1 DDLTLEELREAWEG
15 LRVVALEPA
24 ARSAMERARDVVEEQ
39 LAGNKVAYA
48 VNTGVGK
55 LSDVRIPPEQIR
67 ELQLNLIRSHCVGVG
82 EPMSESETRA
92 MMLLSANSM
101 AKGHSGVG
109 RLVVETLFKM
119 MERGIHPGVPSHRGV
134 AAGGG

>member
-1 DDLTLEELREAWEG
+1 MRIITPMKPLNISGNDLTLDDLREVCEQA
-15 LRVVALEPA
+15 RPVALEPA
-24 ARSAMERARDVVEEQ
+24 ARTAMERARAVVEEQ

-82 EPMSESETRA
+82 EPLSESETRA
-92 MMLLSANSM
+92 MMLLRANSI
-101 AKGHSGVG
+101 ANVHTGE
-109 RLVVETLFKM
+109 RLLIVQKIGKM
-119 MERGIHPGVPSHRGV
+119 
-134 AAGGG
+134 